1 MRELSK
7 EETDR
12 LFAVI
17 TSNGCREMEETRF
30 YQGVNE
36 AIRISSRLD
45 WQKERPNEPCV
56 FITRVWNDKF
66 RMYDYDIYRF
76 EKIDNGDGEYLAWL
90 TEGGIE
96 YDDINTCNF
105 DEYLIIE
112 NKAV

>member
-30 YQGVNE
+30 HQGVNE

-45 WQKERPNEPCV
+45 WQKERPKEPCV
-56 FITRVWNDKF
+56 FMTRVLNKSL
-66 RMYDYDIYRF
+66 RIYDYNIWRL
-76 EKIDNGDGEYLAWL
+76 EKVNGDDKEYLGWL
-90 TEGGIE
+90 TEDGEEFG
-96 YDDINTCNF
+96 DINDCNF

>member
-12 LFAVI
+12 LFTVI

-30 YQGVNE
+30 HQAVNE

-56 FITRVWNDKF
+56 FMTRVWDEKLK
-66 RMYDYDIYRF
+66 IYNYTIWRL
-76 EKIDNGDGEYLAWL
+76 EKVNGDGKQYLGWL
-90 TEGGIE
+90 TEDGEEFG
-96 YDDINTCNF
+96 DINDCNF

-112 NKAV
+112 NKAI